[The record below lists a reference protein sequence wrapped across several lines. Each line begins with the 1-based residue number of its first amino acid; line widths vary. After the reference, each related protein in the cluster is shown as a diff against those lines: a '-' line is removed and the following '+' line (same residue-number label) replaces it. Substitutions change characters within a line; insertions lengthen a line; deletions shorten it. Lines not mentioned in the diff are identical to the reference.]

1 MKGDPKVMSA
11 WCLQNTHLLRLPR
24 KAALSVIE
32 RIVTRIASSK
42 KEFIKAL
49 PQFSQIKNTK
59 LKDMIA

>member
-1 MKGDPKVMSA
+1 
-11 WCLQNTHLLRLPR
+11 LRLPR

-32 RIVTRIASSK
+32 RMVTRIANSK

-59 LKDMIA
+59 LKDMIAQFRQVEKKRGAFLF